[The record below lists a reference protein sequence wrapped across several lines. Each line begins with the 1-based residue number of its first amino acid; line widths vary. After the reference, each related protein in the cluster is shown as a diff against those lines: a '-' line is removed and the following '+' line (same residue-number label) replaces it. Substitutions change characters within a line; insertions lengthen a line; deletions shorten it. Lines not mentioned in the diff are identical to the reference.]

1 MTTAK
6 STQPVH
12 AMDAHPAIIARIDE
26 PVIVRRPERQRTPI
40 LVASPHSGRTYPP
53 DLIDQAALPLHT
65 LRRSEDAY
73 VDLLVEE
80 AVAAGITTI
89 LAPFPRVFIDPNR
102 STRELDAA
110 LFKGLDRTQAGETP
124 HVQAGLGVIP
134 RISADG
140 RPLYPA
146 QLDVSEGRR
155 RIATYYRP
163 YHGAIDVEL
172 KAACDIFGVG
182 ILFDMHSMPAAA
194 AGGVDIVLGDR
205 HGTSCD
211 PLIMSRMERAFR
223 DAGLSVRRNRPYA
236 GGYTTAFYGKPA
248 QHRHAV
254 QIEINRG
261 LYLDED
267 RVTRSGTFPA
277 TRAILTKV
285 LTGLANEDWSEIGR

>member
-1 MTTAK
+1 MTTAN
-6 STQPVH
+6 STQPVT
-12 AMDAHPAIIARIDE
+12 AMDSAPAVIARIEE
-26 PVIVRRPERQRTPI
+26 PVIVRRPDKQRTPL

-53 DLIDQAALPLHT
+53 DLIDQAALPLNA

-73 VDLLVEE
+73 VDLLIEDAPLV
-80 AVAAGITTI
+80 GITTI

-102 STRELDAA
+102 STRELDGA
-110 LFKGLDRTQAGETP
+110 LFRDLDLTQAGETP
-124 HVQAGLGVIP
+124 HVQAGLGVVP

-140 RPLYPA
+140 RPLYPG
-146 QLDVSEGRR
+146 QLDLAEGRR

-172 KAACDIFGVG
+172 KAACDIFGIG
-182 ILFDMHSMPAAA
+182 ILLDMHSMPAAA

-211 PLIMSRMERAFR
+211 PLVISRMETAFR

-236 GGYTTAFYGKPA
+236 GGYTTSFYGKPV
-248 QHRHAV
+248 QDRHAV

-285 LTGLANEDWSEIGR
+285 LTGLANADWSEIHR

>member
-1 MTTAK
+1 MTSAG
-6 STQPVH
+6 SPQPLA
-12 AMDAHPAIIARIDE
+12 AMDSAPAVIARIDE
-26 PVIVRRPERQRTPI
+26 PVIVHRPDRQRTPL

-53 DLIDQAALPLHT
+53 DLIAQAALPLNA

-73 VDLLVEE
+73 VDLLIDE
-80 AVAAGITTI
+80 APLAGITTI

-102 STRELDAA
+102 STRELDSA
-110 LFKGLDRTQAGETP
+110 LFSDLEQTRAGETP
-124 HVQAGLGVIP
+124 HVQAGLGVVP

-140 RPLYPA
+140 RPLYSA
-146 QLDVSEGRR
+146 RLSVAEGRR

-172 KAACDIFGVG
+172 KAACDVFGLG
-182 ILFDMHSMPAAA
+182 ILIDVHSMPAAA

-205 HGTSCD
+205 HGTSCN
-211 PLIMSRMERAFR
+211 PLIMSRLETAFR

-248 QHRHAV
+248 QNRHAI

-261 LYLDED
+261 LYLDEES
-267 RVTRSGTFPA
+267 VTRSGTFPA
-277 TRAILTKV
+277 TRTILTNV
-285 LTGLANEDWSEIGR
+285 LTGLANSDWSEIRI